1 MTPDDVGGRLLSTEE
16 AVAMSAGRSA
26 GGRVDAAV
34 LVPLYWDGGE
44 PVAVFTERHADL
56 RKHAGEISFPGG
68 RHDPGETLAQTA
80 LREAHE
86 EIGLEPAGVRLL
98 GALPPM
104 GTFVSNFRIHPY
116 VGVLSEPGAV
126 GAREWTL
133 SEREVA
139 RVLEFRLVDLAAA
152 HRSERLWSKGVPVRT
167 STFAMGDHLIWGA
180 TARIL
185 HGFLRRI
192 GY

>member
-1 MTPDDVGGRLLSTEE
+1 VTPEEIAARLLTAEQ
-16 AVAMSAGRSA
+16 AAALKA
-26 GGRVDAAV
+26 GGKVDAAV
-34 LVPLYWDGGE
+34 LVPLFYDDRG
-44 PVAVFTERHADL
+44 PVVVLTERHADL

-68 RHDPGETLAQTA
+68 RHDPGETLLGTA

-86 EIGLEPAGVRLL
+86 EIGLDPADVRVL

-104 GTFVSNFRIHPY
+104 GTFVSGFRIHPY
-116 VGVLSEPGAV
+116 VGVFPRS
-126 GAREWTL
+126 REWTL

-139 RVLEFRLVDLAAA
+139 RVLELPLDELATA
-152 HRSERLWSKGVPVRT
+152 HRSERLWDKGVPVRT
-167 STFAMGDHLIWGA
+167 STFRMGEHLVWGA

-185 HGFLRRI
+185 AELLQRL

>member
-1 MTPDDVGGRLLSTEE
+1 MTPEDVAARLLALDEP
-16 AVAMSAGRSA
+16 VASKA

-34 LVPLYWDGGE
+34 LVPLFWTDAG

-68 RHDPGETLAQTA
+68 RNDPGESLLDTA

-86 EIGLEPAGVRLL
+86 EIGLDPADVRVL

-104 GTFVSNFRIHPY
+104 GTFVSNYRIHPY
-116 VGVLSEPGAV
+116 VGIFPE
-126 GAREWTL
+126 AREWTL

-139 RVLEFRLVDLAAA
+139 QVLEFPLADLAAA
-152 HRSERLWSKGVPVRT
+152 HRAERLWSKGVPVRT
-167 STFAMGDHLIWGA
+167 STFQMGEHLIWGA

-185 HGFLRRI
+185 RGFLRRLEM
-192 GY
+192 